1 MRPDLLEEHTL
12 YCDKFDFQK
21 VTYPQVGKNDI
32 LEFKDQVKCTRV
44 PFVIYAY
51 FECYS
56 KTMDGC
62 TSNSNS
68 SSTTHQIKREA

>member
-1 MRPDLLEEHTL
+1 VRPDLLEEHKL
-12 YCDKFDFQK
+12 YCDKLDFQK
-21 VTYPQVGKNDI
+21 VTYPQEGKNDI

-44 PFVIYAY
+44 PFVIYAD

-56 KTMDGC
+56 KTMVGC

-68 SSTTHQIKREA
+68 SSTTHQTKFEA